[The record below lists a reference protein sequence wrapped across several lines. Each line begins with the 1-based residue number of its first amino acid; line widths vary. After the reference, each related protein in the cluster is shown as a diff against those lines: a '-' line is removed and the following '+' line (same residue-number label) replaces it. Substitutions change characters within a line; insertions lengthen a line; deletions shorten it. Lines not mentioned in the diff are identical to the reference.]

1 MADTVALMR
10 KRVLDMAIRGE
21 LVEQRSEDG
30 TAEELIY
37 LLKEA
42 KQKKTSAIKSK
53 KIEIKDLTDEE
64 IPFKIPETWDFV
76 PLGNL
81 LSVRSGLGY
90 KKANL
95 SVENDNM
102 VRVLRGGNISDG
114 TYVLKGDDV
123 MISKEFVKDELLLQ
137 SQDMI
142 SPAVT
147 SLANIGKVGMIE
159 KDYTDVTAG
168 GFVLIMRP
176 YLKNKWTS
184 KFVFYFLNSEFHRDR
199 LGGITNKSGQ
209 AFYNLSRQKLVQLA
223 IPLPPI
229 AEQKRIVA
237 KIEEIFA
244 VIDQIGTKKEE
255 ALSIIQNMRQTALQD
270 AIRGVLVEQ
279 DENDEPASIL
289 YEKIQVEKEKLVKE
303 KKIKKGKPLSEVET
317 NEVPFDIPESW
328 KWVRLGNVIYLISGR
343 DLATNEFNYEN
354 KGLPYITGASNF
366 NNGELVINR
375 WVENPKV
382 ISKLDDLLIT
392 VKGTVGEML
401 FQKEEQAHIARQVM
415 AIRKT
420 SRTNLKFIKYFLDA
434 ELTKLKDRAK
444 SMIPGV
450 SREDILH
457 FEFPMPPLVEQER
470 IVDKLDE
477 IMEICDQMEAI
488 FDGTSEMKMNLNAV

>member
-1 MADTVALMR
+1 M
-10 KRVLDMAIRGE
+10 G
-21 LVEQRSEDG
+21 
-30 TAEELIY
+30 LINGIAVPK
-37 LLKEA
+37 LN
-42 KQKKTSAIKSK
+42 KT
-53 KIEIKDLTDEE
+53 
-64 IPFKIPETWDFV
+64 
-76 PLGNL
+76 NL
-81 LSVRSGLGY
+81 
-90 KKANL
+90 N
-95 SVENDNM
+95 
-102 VRVLRGGNISDG
+102 NII
-114 TYVLKGDDV
+114 V
-123 MISKEFVKDELLLQ
+123 
-137 SQDMI
+137 
-142 SPAVT
+142 
-147 SLANIGKVGMIE
+147 
-159 KDYTDVTAG
+159 
-168 GFVLIMRP
+168 
-176 YLKNKWTS
+176 
-184 KFVFYFLNSEFHRDR
+184 
-199 LGGITNKSGQ
+199 
-209 AFYNLSRQKLVQLA
+209 
-223 IPLPPI
+223 PLPPL

-237 KIEEIFA
+237 KIEKIFA

-255 ALSIIQNMRQTALQD
+255 ALSIIRNMRQTALKD
-270 AIRGVLVEQ
+270 AIMGVLVEQ
-279 DENDEPASIL
+279 DENEEPASVL
-289 YEKIQVEKEKLVKE
+289 YEKIQAEKEKLVKE
-303 KKIKKGKPLSEVET
+303 KKMKKEKPLPEIEVGEI
-317 NEVPFDIPESW
+317 PFDIPESW